1 MSEGMKPL
9 LSCIAAVDENRLLA
23 DEHRLP
29 WRLPRDVAHFRGY
42 TRGKWLLLGRKT
54 YDEMHGWFTEGR
66 VPLVLTSRCGWDP
79 EVGRVVFSV
88 PHALALADSAGQAE
102 LVCIGGGQTF
112 AAALPYAG
120 RMLITTVHHRFA
132 PSPSAVYF
140 PAWHSADWREVQAEH
155 FPKDHEHE
163 WDFTIRVWERP

>member
-1 MSEGMKPL
+1 MSEGKTPV

-23 DEHRLP
+23 DRDGIP

-54 YDEMHGWFTEGR
+54 YEEMHGWFTEGR

-79 EVGRVVFSV
+79 EVGRVVSSV
-88 PHALALADSAGQAE
+88 PQALALAESAGQPE

-112 AAALPYAG
+112 TAALPYTG
-120 RMLITTVHHRFA
+120 RIVITTVHHRF
-132 PSPSAVYF
+132 SPGPGAVYF
-140 PAWHSADWREVQAEH
+140 PEWSPAGWREVQLEH
-155 FPKDHEHE
+155 FTKDHDHE